1 MTTDTSKAVARSG
14 MVLAAVLMM
23 LAGLFQFF
31 QGISAVAKDDI
42 YVNAPNYVYKFDTT
56 AWGWIHLI
64 LGAIIAISGFFLL
77 QGKDWARG
85 VAIVVVGLSALSQFF
100 FLPYYPL
107 WAMVII
113 ALDIF
118 IIWAIVKAPSGDN
131 Y

>member
-1 MTTDTSKAVARSG
+1 MTTETGKAAARSG
-14 MVLAAVLMM
+14 MILAAILMM
-23 LAGLFQFF
+23 MAGLFQFF

-42 YVNAPNYVYKFDTT
+42 YINAPNYVYKFDTT
-56 AWGWIHLI
+56 TWGWIHLI
-64 LGAIIAISGFFLL
+64 FGAIVAISGFFLL
-77 QGKDWARG
+77 QGQAWARG
-85 VAIVVVGLSALSQFF
+85 VAIVLVGISAISQFF

-118 IIWAIVKAPSGDN
+118 IIWAIVKAPGGDW